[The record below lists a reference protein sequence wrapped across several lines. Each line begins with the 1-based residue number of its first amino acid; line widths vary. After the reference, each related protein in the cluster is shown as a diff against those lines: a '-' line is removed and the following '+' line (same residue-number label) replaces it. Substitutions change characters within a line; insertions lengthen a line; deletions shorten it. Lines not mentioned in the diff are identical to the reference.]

1 MGVLFAEGWV
11 QRVLLLYCQRGLE
24 ICFAYL
30 WLGWSGW
37 QDYTVVWSDCEVSFG
52 RMSPRPFVSLRRG
65 AATGST
71 FRLCDWGGSAVWRWY
86 VWGSGSAVYKAC
98 WNLAQF
104 LRVVLSSG
112 IFSKDTQSSLLSVM
126 RAAIMDYLTCS
137 LCLSF
142 DFSLTSGAKIQQ
154 NTSLF
159 SNLQK
164 HSVVAPLVHA
174 DVLSSL
180 ATKLNLNSSKVN
192 FSLLCPP
199 LYVIL
204 SHPRNVVLLLCA
216 SVNNVCVRTWRIEA
230 GGCRGFAVMS
240 IREKQNT
247 EKGQSTAARTS
258 PTLNPPLTRLSCW
271 IPGRHDRGTGIGFP
285 LWWWALARWLFLTF
299 NLSGQV
305 GDPCDSCL
313 YCTPYAIW
321 SRENKTNCK
330 QTGTLTFFLLS
341 SVCSK
346 HLFYFASNSPLKT
359 RQASNNQQHS

>member
-1 MGVLFAEGWV
+1 MREWE
-11 QRVLLLYCQRGLE
+11 C
-24 ICFAYL
+24 
-30 WLGWSGW
+30 S
-37 QDYTVVWSDCEVSFG
+37 
-52 RMSPRPFVSLRRG
+52 
-65 AATGST
+65 
-71 FRLCDWGGSAVWRWY
+71 
-86 VWGSGSAVYKAC
+86 

-112 IFSKDTQSSLLSVM
+112 IFSRDTQSSLLSVM

-199 LYVIL
+199 LYVII

-258 PTLNPPLTRLSCW
+258 PTLNPPLTRLSC
-271 IPGRHDRGTGIGFP
+271 
-285 LWWWALARWLFLTF
+285 
-299 NLSGQV
+299 
-305 GDPCDSCL
+305 
-313 YCTPYAIW
+313 
-321 SRENKTNCK
+321 
-330 QTGTLTFFLLS
+330 
-341 SVCSK
+341 
-346 HLFYFASNSPLKT
+346 
-359 RQASNNQQHS
+359 